1 MPSLADGTASAAS
14 AASRASSHPDC
25 HRRYRSFTDS
35 TARTNLAGRGLSPP
49 VRIFTDPGARVLGN
63 KYAPARHGRPPR
75 EKNMAQPTRRFH
87 VAISVG
93 HPIRTHPS
101 WQFWHRATDLPRA
114 AQRRPP
120 QPSHMALDERS
131 GAGGRKWEG
140 PGADRKDQGPAGSAA
155 WRPIHLD
162 GRLVLLAPGGVLG
175 YLRALWAHRGVGRPR
190 TRDGVRA
197 GRRGMAGPRGM
208 GRGILASALGAI
220 TRLVNPTCLII
231 AGRVIAVCGG
241 SVHLDCFLILLG
253 HLVVRSVPCARMR
266 LLPSQPRG

>member
-1 MPSLADGTASAAS
+1 
-14 AASRASSHPDC
+14 
-25 HRRYRSFTDS
+25 
-35 TARTNLAGRGLSPP
+35 
-49 VRIFTDPGARVLGN
+49 
-63 KYAPARHGRPPR
+63 
-75 EKNMAQPTRRFH
+75 MAQPTRRFH

-101 WQFWHRATDLPRA
+101 WQFWHRATDLPRVSAVA
-114 AQRRPP
+114 AT
-120 QPSHMALDERS
+120 SALAH
-131 GAGGRKWEG
+131 GAGRGQELEEGSGKDRGLTGR
-140 PGADRKDQGPAGSAA
+140 DRKDQGPAGSAA

-162 GRLVLLAPGGVLG
+162 GRFVLLAPGGVLG

-220 TRLVNPTCLII
+220 IRLVNPTCLII

-253 HLVVRSVPCARMR
+253 HLVVRPVPCARMR